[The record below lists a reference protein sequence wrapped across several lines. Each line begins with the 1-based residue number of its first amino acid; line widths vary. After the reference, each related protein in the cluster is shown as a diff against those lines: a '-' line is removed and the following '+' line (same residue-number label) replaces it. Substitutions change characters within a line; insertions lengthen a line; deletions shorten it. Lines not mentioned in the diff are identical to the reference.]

1 VPEIAVVT
9 DSACDLPRAMCTERG
24 IIVVPLYVHWQG
36 QTWRDG
42 EDMSAAEFYRRL
54 QTEKSLPRTS
64 QPAPGTYL
72 DLFRRLLAQ
81 GKEVLCLTLSSG
93 LSGTYHSAVTARS
106 MLAEQD
112 KVAVVDT
119 LAASVGQGLL
129 VLEAANLA
137 ARGHGLQEIV
147 ARLRDRIGRL
157 RSVFTINTLENLVK
171 GGRLSAVQGG
181 LGTLLGIK
189 PVLQLDARGKIVPL
203 TKVRTRKKAL
213 AQLVA
218 EVEKQGAGLEGQ
230 VMGVSHAHDPE
241 TGALMAQLLKERF
254 RAAEVVVGEI
264 GPVIGAHTGQGCI
277 ALFFCGR
284 PR

>member
-1 VPEIAVVT
+1 
-9 DSACDLPRAMCTERG
+9 MCTERG

-54 QTEKSLPRTS
+54 QTERVCPAHPSLRPEHTWICSAGCWPRARKCCAS
-64 QPAPGTYL
+64 PCPRG
-72 DLFRRLLAQ
+72 
-81 GKEVLCLTLSSG
+81 
-93 LSGTYHSAVTARS
+93 SAVQSTA
-106 MLAEQD
+106 
-112 KVAVVDT
+112 
-119 LAASVGQGLL
+119 LL
-129 VLEAANLA
+129 RHGACWRNRTRWQWWIHWLLPWGRACWCW
-137 ARGHGLQEIV
+137 RPPIWPPGHGLQEIV